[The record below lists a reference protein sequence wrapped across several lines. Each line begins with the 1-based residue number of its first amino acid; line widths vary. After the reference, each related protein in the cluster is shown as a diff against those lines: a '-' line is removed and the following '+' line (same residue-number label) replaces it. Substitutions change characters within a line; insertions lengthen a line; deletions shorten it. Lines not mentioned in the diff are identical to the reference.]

1 MSLKM
6 LENKELLAGKK
17 IIVTGGAG
25 GIGSATV
32 DEFARQGATV
42 YSVDINDEAGEAFV
56 EETNGKGYTGK
67 AIYVHC
73 DIADKEE
80 TEKVFK
86 AADEAMGGLDVLIH
100 CAAKMQPMRR
110 PMEFERSDYEF
121 IFDNDMWGT
130 IVADQ
135 VACEIMQKYGS
146 GSIVNYSSETALAGS
161 STDALY
167 SSAKAGVHTW
177 TRCIAVDWGH
187 AYNIRCNSIMPT
199 IKTPMY
205 RDYVNNMGEKEREAF
220 LESRRQK
227 HPIKGDMGDADVDI
241 APVMVFLACD
251 MSQYITGQIF
261 PINGGNAM
269 IRG

>member
-86 AADEAMGGLDVLIH
+86 AADEAMGGLNVLIH

-146 GSIVNYSSETALAGS
+146 GSIVNYSSETALAGE
-161 STDALY
+161 
-167 SSAKAGVHTW
+167 V
-177 TRCIAVDWGH
+177 R
-187 AYNIRCNSIMPT
+187 T
-199 IKTPMY
+199 I
-205 RDYVNNMGEKEREAF
+205 
-220 LESRRQK
+220 S
-227 HPIKGDMGDADVDI
+227 
-241 APVMVFLACD
+241 C
-251 MSQYITGQIF
+251 ITGLVLEVRSLRKDSLVELLRADSAPEQPKGAARLSLGLQTVLAAILLAIVWGSCLF
-261 PINGGNAM
+261 QPTQFMA
-269 IRG
+269 